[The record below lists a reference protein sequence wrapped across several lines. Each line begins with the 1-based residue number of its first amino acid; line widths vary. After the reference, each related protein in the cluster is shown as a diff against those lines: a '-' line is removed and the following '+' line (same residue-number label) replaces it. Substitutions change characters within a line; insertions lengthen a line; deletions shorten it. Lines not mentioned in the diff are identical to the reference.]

1 MVIGAVTLRLY
12 HPSPRHLL
20 SPWLLQWKRRVQGE
34 HPISSEVKDASWQ
47 SHFNT
52 DWWGSLQASV
62 RERKGECPLQCVPT
76 GGSILVEIPASS
88 SAHLQSWTSTP
99 IWPGSSVG
107 NSAQFRFLAS
117 GLSWT
122 QGTFHSISKHES
134 NQQPGTTAVH
144 CLLRQHLLHHHYSWC
159 IRSGIQQAPYVRMRS
174 ILTVLV
180 SPVCS

>member
-134 NQQPGTTAVH
+134 NQQPGTTAEH
-144 CLLRQHLLHHHYSWC
+144 SIWPHLNRDFNW
-159 IRSGIQQAPYVRMRS
+159 GP
-174 ILTVLV
+174 
-180 SPVCS
+180 